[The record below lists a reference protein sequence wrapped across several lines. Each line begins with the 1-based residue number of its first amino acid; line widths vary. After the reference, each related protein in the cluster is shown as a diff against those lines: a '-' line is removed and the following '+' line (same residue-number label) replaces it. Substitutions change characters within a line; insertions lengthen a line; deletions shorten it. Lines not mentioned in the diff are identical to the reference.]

1 MRYLVTGCA
10 GFIGYHVVKRLLL
23 KNNTV
28 IGVDS
33 LNNYYDVN
41 LKKNRIKDII
51 KNNNKKKNFIFLNFN
66 LTNKRAVKK
75 LFLNFKFEI
84 IIHLAAQAGVRYSI
98 KNPHSYIE
106 NNIISTT
113 NILECCKNKYLKK
126 IILASSSSVY
136 GIQKNK
142 KFSEKLITDKPISFY
157 AASKIAMESIA
168 YSYYHLY
175 KLPIKIVRF
184 FTVYGPWGRPDMAY
198 FQFTKNII
206 NGKKIN
212 VFNSGRHTRDFTY
225 ISDIVN
231 FIEKIVRK
239 KKNQSLFEI
248 INLGRG
254 KPEKLMKFISII
266 EKILKKKSM
275 RIFISAQKG
284 DMINTYANMRSS
296 SKNYKLKAKINL
308 ERGIESFINW
318 FKNYY
323 KIKY

>member
-1 MRYLVTGCA
+1 MRTDL
-10 GFIGYHVVKRLLL
+10 IL
-23 KNNTV
+23 KN
-28 IGVDS
+28 ID
-33 LNNYYDVN
+33 LNN
-41 LKKNRIKDII
+41 
-51 KNNNKKKNFIFLNFN
+51 
-66 LTNKRAVKK
+66 
-75 LFLNFKFEI
+75 
-84 IIHLAAQAGVRYSI
+84 
-98 KNPHSYIE
+98 IE
-106 NNIISTT
+106 NNKLYFSKN
-113 NILECCKNKYLKK
+113 NIN
-126 IILASSSSVY
+126 
-136 GIQKNK
+136 
-142 KFSEKLITDKPISFY
+142 
-157 AASKIAMESIA
+157 
-168 YSYYHLY
+168 
-175 KLPIKIVRF
+175 
-184 FTVYGPWGRPDMAY
+184 
-198 FQFTKNII
+198 QFTKNII
-206 NGKKIN
+206 NGKKIK

-266 EKILKKKSM
+266 EKILKKKSK

-284 DMINTYANMRSS
+284 DMNNTYANMGSS